1 MTQHGRIKICG
12 LTTLKDAMT
21 AVEAGADALGFV
33 VYQQSPRAITPQT
46 VKSIIARLPPFVA
59 TVGVFANPTEAAL
72 REAFDDWGLGIAQLQ
87 GDEPPDLCDRF
98 PGRVIKA
105 IRVKDKKTIEAM
117 CYYRVRAF
125 VLDTYRHDQLG
136 GTGETFDWSHAK
148 LAKRYGPVIL
158 AGGLTPQNVARAI
171 RTVRPIGVDVSSGI
185 EKSLGKKDPNKVKK
199 FIDEA
204 RKAFAPTSTRSGRR
218 AA

>member
-1 MTQHGRIKICG
+1 MN
-12 LTTLKDAMT
+12 LKDAMT

-33 VYQQSPRAITPQT
+33 CYAQSPRAITPQT
-46 VKSIIARLPPFVA
+46 VKAIIAKLPPFVA
-59 TVGVFANPTEAAL
+59 TVGVFANPTDAEL

-87 GDEPPDLCDRF
+87 GDEPPEQCDRF

-105 IRVKDKKTIEAM
+105 IRVKDKKSIEVM
-117 CYYRVRAF
+117 SYYTVRAF
-125 VLDTYRHDQLG
+125 VLDTFRHDQLG
-136 GTGETFDWSHAK
+136 GTGETFDWSWARHAK
-148 LAKRYGPVIL
+148 RFGPVIL

-185 EKSLGKKDPNKVKK
+185 EKTLGKKDPKKVKK

-204 RKAFAPTSTRSGRR
+204 RKAFGSGGRR